1 MSGNAF
7 EVTTADLD
15 ALAKHIGDISDQ
27 IQGEARTVRG
37 AAEQVQSTWA
47 GDAAAAFQNLMNRMD
62 EDVRKLNEALREI
75 QASIAS
81 TADVYQR
88 NEEEQKQ
95 SVQGIAGRL

>member
-75 QASIAS
+75 QAAIAS

-95 SVQGIAGRL
+95 AVQGIAGRL